1 MSRPVGHL
9 RLQGC
14 LSLVFTGLGM
24 FCLLALLGC
33 RTVPERHGAAD
44 TYWSEE
50 AVERRV
56 VGHAHYGA
64 GVLAELAGESP
75 AVVLEHFRLAAVA
88 DSGREELVLR
98 VADRML
104 GMEAYGAAVDF
115 LGECLAR
122 PRPPA
127 SYFGRLALAYG
138 RQGLVEEAERANREA
153 LDRDPFYLQAYQN
166 LVQLYS
172 EEGSEEKVLGVIREA
187 GQLTSLDPAYLVAVA
202 EFYFSFFRVHP
213 ERAEALRPEAA
224 ALLDRA
230 ALLEPREAILLAFLA
245 EGYKRLGDLE
255 RAEELY
261 RDWVELYPQQGMA
274 WENLADLYLYSGN
287 RVEAARLLRQLL
299 ELQPHNRRAAF
310 VLGSLAF
317 EAGDLEDAEEFLNR
331 AILLQPDSRAAYLQ
345 LVAVQLRRDSP
356 DRALA
361 TLELIRGRFGEAD
374 FAVEYYTALACM
386 RQEAWVE
393 AVKHFTQAEIL
404 ESASGQEALNAGF
417 YFQYGAASERAGDYE
432 MAAVLFR
439 KCLELVAEFAE
450 ALNYL
455 GYMWADLGNNL
466 EEALELIQR
475 AVDLEPDNAA
485 YLDSLGWV
493 LFRLG
498 RAQDA
503 VIWLE
508 RAVELSSEP
517 DPTLY
522 DHLGD
527 VYEALGRKDDAR
539 EQWSKALILSPDAV
553 IEQKLGEGGDIE

>member
-1 MSRPVGHL
+1 MS
-9 RLQGC
+9 
-14 LSLVFTGLGM
+14 TG
-24 FCLLALLGC
+24 
-33 RTVPERHGAAD
+33 HGAAD
-44 TYWSEE
+44 AYWDEE

-64 GVLAELAGESP
+64 GVLAELAGGSP
-75 AVVLEHFRLAAVA
+75 RVVLEHFRLAALA
-88 DSGREELVLR
+88 DPGREDLVLR

-104 GMEAYGAAVDF
+104 GMEAYGDAVVF
-115 LGECLAR
+115 LLECMDQ

-127 SYFGRLALAYG
+127 SYSARLALAYG
-138 RQGLVEEAERANREA
+138 RQGMVEEAIRANRGA
-153 LDRDPFYLQAYQN
+153 LEHDPFYLQAYQN
-166 LVQLYS
+166 LVQLYA
-172 EEGSEEKVLGVIREA
+172 EAGSEEEVLGVIREA
-187 GQLTSLDPAYLVAVA
+187 GRLTSLDPAYLVAVA

-213 ERAEALRPEAA
+213 DRAEALKPEVA

-230 ALLEPREAILLAFLA
+230 AGLEPREAILLAFLA

-345 LVAVQLRRDSP
+345 LVAVQLGRDAS

-361 TLELIRGRFGEAD
+361 TLEVIRGRFGEPD
-374 FAVEYYTALACM
+374 FAVEYYTALAHM
-386 RQEAWVE
+386 RREAWQE

-404 ESASGQEALNAGF
+404 EGASGKELLNAGF

-439 KCLELVAEFAE
+439 KCLDLEPEFTE

-455 GYMWADLGNNL
+455 GYMWADLGSNL

-498 RAQDA
+498 REGDA

-508 RAVELSSEP
+508 RAVELSAEP
-517 DPTLY
+517 DPTLH

-527 VYEALGRKDDAR
+527 VYEALGRREDAR
-539 EQWSKALILSPDAV
+539 EQWSKSVTLSPDPV
-553 IEQKLGEGGDIE
+553 VEKKLEGDAGVE